1 MKKWHCSLEWHFNH
15 NMFPPKIRWYESRE
29 YQDLKPLKQRFANL
43 ESFLLQLKAYGIN
56 AHLLKNNHILFS
68 VLFFTSLKYIYI
80 YCIQFIQL
88 KNTNDEVSL

>member
-1 MKKWHCSLEWHFNH
+1 MKKWHCSLEWLFNH
-15 NMFPPKIRWYESRE
+15 NMFPPKIRWYKSRE
-29 YQDLKPLKQRFANL
+29 YQDLKPLKQCFANL

-56 AHLLKNNHILFS
+56 AHLLKNYHILFS
-68 VLFFTSLKYIYI
+68 VLFFISLKIYI